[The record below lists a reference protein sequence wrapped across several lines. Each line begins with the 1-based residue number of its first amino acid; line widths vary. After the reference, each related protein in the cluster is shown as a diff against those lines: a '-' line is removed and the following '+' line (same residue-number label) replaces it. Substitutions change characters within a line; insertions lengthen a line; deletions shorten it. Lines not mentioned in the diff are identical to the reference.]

1 MAVCIFFFLTQRFYH
16 SNALKTHFI
25 YQLQA
30 IESSFFFRKMHT
42 YLTYQ
47 FYMLTSTCAF
57 LIIILSY
64 LSSCTGLKLEGQ
76 GQPVSLKD
84 WHCFYTISSEKSTV
98 SRYTSDGNIHYIP
111 CLQNANHKFKV
122 R

>member
-1 MAVCIFFFLTQRFYH
+1 MTIKIYGCLHFFSNTERFYH

-57 LIIILSY
+57 LIIILLYYKTEKKILINCQDY
-64 LSSCTGLKLEGQ
+64 LGTKL
-76 GQPVSLKD
+76 L
-84 WHCFYTISSEKSTV
+84 
-98 SRYTSDGNIHYIP
+98 
-111 CLQNANHKFKV
+111 LA
-122 R
+122 